1 MDRKEWER
9 QVTAFLRRRL
19 HDLAEIERGHI
30 GAAVISKLALDYER
44 GPISI
49 KDLADGMVTIGES
62 AKAQR
67 WDKAAKEGWGAILQV
82 ARSLAENEP
91 PKQDKPKEPLVISH
105 PLLKVAKPD
114 QKRVRPAPKRETKP
128 QPVKTRTAP
137 KPEPPKPQTVT
148 KAAPKPETPK
158 PQPIKTRPAPK
169 PEPPNA
175 PTLGERAARFFG
187 GLFGRRK

>member
-1 MDRKEWER
+1 MDRKKWER

-19 HDLAEIERGHI
+19 HDLAEIERGYI
-30 GAAVISKLALDYER
+30 GPAVICKLALDYER

-49 KDLADGMVTIGES
+49 KALADGMETIGES

-67 WDKAAKEGWGAILQV
+67 WDKGAKEGWASILQV

-91 PKQDKPKEPLVISH
+91 PKQGKPKEPPVISH
-105 PLLKVAKPD
+105 PLLKVAKPEK
-114 QKRVRPAPKRETKP
+114 KRVRPAPRRETKP
-128 QPVKTRTAP
+128 VKTPAAP
-137 KPEPPKPQTVT
+137 KPEPPKPQTVKT
-148 KAAPKPETPK
+148 RTAPKPETPK
-158 PQPIKTRPAPK
+158 PQPKKTRPAPK